1 MTEHFIQKRLWNKY
15 SHNRYKFLNTFFFT
29 NESDFLT
36 VTAAGYFNEFEI
48 KITKSD
54 FMADF
59 KKPRHKKMLASYL
72 KTSEQHVAN
81 RFWYVVPDGLQQS
94 IEVPAYAGLMVCM
107 PYGLKEI
114 KSAPL
119 LHSNKHK
126 VERLLSKMYFA
137 YENITRNF
145 LFKNKH

>member
-1 MTEHFIQKRLWNKY
+1 MTEHFIQQRLWNKY

-36 VTAAGYFNEFEI
+36 VTDAGYFNEFEI

-59 KKPRHKKMLASYL
+59 KKPRHKKMLDVFS
-72 KTSEQHVAN
+72 KVKDHTVAN
-81 RFWYVVPDGLQQS
+81 RFWYVVPDGLQHS
-94 IEVPAYAGLMVCM
+94 IEVPVYAGLMVCM

-114 KSAPL
+114 KAAPL

-126 VERLLSKMYFA
+126 VELLFNKMYFA